1 MRTEIGGG
9 TLTLVKVGFKQNNFK
24 RDMKS
29 HKTYILW
36 IFELLVNFRN
46 DFSSK
51 LIKFTGLVFI

>member
-9 TLTLVKVGFKQNNFK
+9 TLTSVKVGFKQNNFK

-29 HKTYILW
+29 HKTYIMW
-36 IFELLVNFRN
+36 IFELSVNFRI

-51 LIKFTGLVFI
+51 LV